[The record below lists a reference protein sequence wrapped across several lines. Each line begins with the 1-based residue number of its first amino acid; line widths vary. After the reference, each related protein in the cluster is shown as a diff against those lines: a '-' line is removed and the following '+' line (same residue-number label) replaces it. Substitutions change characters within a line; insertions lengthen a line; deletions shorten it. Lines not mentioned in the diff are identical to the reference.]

1 MTTKVKC
8 GKLSTE
14 KKESPFRE
22 IAELQKKR
30 SEKQG
35 GARRFAFIGRKGGC
49 RMPLPIA
56 PEGEELTVKKVLVD
70 EKNKRHFENLGITI
84 GAKLQVL
91 SRVGGNV
98 IVKVKDGRLAL
109 DRTLAMKILV

>member
-1 MTTKVKC
+1 
-8 GKLSTE
+8 
-14 KKESPFRE
+14 
-22 IAELQKKR
+22 
-30 SEKQG
+30 
-35 GARRFAFIGRKGGC
+35 
-49 RMPLPIA
+49 MPLPIA

-70 EKNKRHFENLGITI
+70 EKNKRHFENLGSTI